1 MLTSA
6 TKDSQ
11 HTWQCAVFFTGL
23 SFFVPTFHIFH
34 QHSESGFWTL
44 QLRHGRILHVVELL
58 VLSQIHRTTGVIQIH
73 DLILYLLI
81 LFLQFSPQIRGFHQL
96 HWALDGQLPLDLKSG
111 NRTAKPGRQP
121 KNKRSGRRM
130 WKKRK
135 IINHERLQRTKT
147 FFSSMFQSN
156 LLNIHYYFCVQGFWT
171 MNTN

>member
-130 WKKRK
+130 WKNEKSSTTNDCK
-135 IINHERLQRTKT
+135 EPKQ
-147 FFSSMFQSN
+147 FFLPCFNQT
-156 LLNIHYYFCVQGFWT
+156 Y
-171 MNTN
+171 